1 MVTPFYREMMV
12 TMTKSIW
19 CDDVLTMT
27 SDEAWDYVERE
38 ENISVTCDDGV
49 IEVTPEELF
58 IDRICWQMF
67 EVLEKD
73 FPVSTRYSIKHFEHV
88 GVRTHL
94 DLCGKILKD
103 YVFWK
108 EDRGEIAVME
118 PILKRIYEITND
130 LDNEI
135 DNRMDAQ
142 VTDICFDHLLEI
154 YEHTPVAA
162 ANDYVQKAD
171 VAATH
176 DDIQEVYTEINKAA
190 LENLS
195 FSENPLCIAARC
207 GVIKM
212 TQLCMVLGPI
222 GFCTDINSKIIP
234 KPITVGFFRGM
245 RKLDDLLY
253 ESRNASI
260 AALFNIVIMPLAE
273 YANRRYQLPCEYVK
287 NISYKDC
294 GASSGKIFIQDKQHL
309 KSLAGFTLTDGKN
322 GKRIGYIMDDRKDL
336 IGKHVFIRDPN
347 YCRTKLRDTICHC
360 CLGLMHYSFP
370 YGSVI
375 GHCSATQLGSSTST
389 VVLQRKHQ
397 NLTSQAAKIIID
409 EAYTKYFKVDQENYG
424 FKFADDFDFS
434 KWSIILKQDS
444 ALHLK
449 EIQSEYFDS
458 LTPSQTTKIEMLEIR
473 SKDGMESIT
482 MPVGFGQRAGFLT
495 KEALEFYR
503 EKGWGFL
510 EGNLYQLDLEG
521 WNNKRTFIS
530 IPQIEF
536 TPPDL
541 ITSLTEFIFSG
552 SKDDSKKTIKTPL
565 LVNCHTVD
573 DAYATFYDLTKEH
586 LKGIHSVHLM
596 LIILAMSVQDA
607 SNYDYR
613 LPYPRENGRTVKLD
627 DLMRY
632 RSLSGAMAYEEQNRL
647 FTDPI
652 TYLVD
657 RRPSHI
663 YDSILMG

>member
-1 MVTPFYREMMV
+1 MAKNVIQFE
-12 TMTKSIW
+12 
-19 CDDVLTMT
+19 DVLRMS
-27 SDEAWDYVERE
+27 SDEAWDLVQRGQDL
-38 ENISVTCDDGV
+38 NVNCSDGV
-49 IEVTPEELF
+49 LEVTPEEFF

-67 EVLEKD
+67 GKLEPD
-73 FPVSTRYSIKHFEHV
+73 FPSSTRYSVKHFDHV

-94 DLCGKILKD
+94 DICGIVLQD

-108 EDRGEIAVME
+108 EARNEIAVME
-118 PILKRIYEITND
+118 PILKRVYEITND

-162 ANDYVQKAD
+162 ANDYVQLAD
-171 VAATH
+171 TSATH
-176 DDIQEVYTEINKAA
+176 DDIQEVYTEITKAV
-190 LENLS
+190 LDEPQ
-195 FSENPLCIAARC
+195 FSNNPLCIAARC
-207 GVIKM
+207 GVVKM

-245 RKLDDLLY
+245 RKLDDFLY

-287 NISYKDC
+287 NIVYEDC
-294 GASSGKIFIQDKQHL
+294 GAASGRVLIEDKQQL
-309 KSLAGFTLTDGKN
+309 KSLAGFKLTDGPH
-322 GKRIGYIMDDRKDL
+322 GKPLGYIMDNRKDL
-336 IGKHVFIRDPN
+336 IGKCVHIRDPN
-347 YCRTKLRDTICHC
+347 FCRTRKRDSLCHTC
-360 CLGLMHYSFP
+360 MGLMHYSFP
-370 YGSVI
+370 FGCVI
-375 GHCSATQLGSSTST
+375 GHVAATQLGSKTST

-397 NLTSQAAKIIID
+397 NLTSQAAKIVID
-409 EAYTKYFKVDQENYG
+409 DVYTQYFKPDQQSYG

-444 ALHLK
+444 ALNLK

-473 SKDGMESIT
+473 SKDGLESIV

-510 EGNLYQLDLEG
+510 DGNLYQLDLDG
-521 WNNKRTFIS
+521 WNNKVPFIS

-552 SKDDSKKTIKTPL
+552 SKDDSKRTIKTPL
-565 LVNCHTVD
+565 LVNARNVD
-573 DAYATFYDLTKEH
+573 EAYATFYDLTKEH

-607 SNYDYR
+607 SSYDYR
-613 LPYPRENGRTVKLD
+613 LPYPREFGRTVKLD

-647 FTDPI
+647 FLDPI
-652 TYLVD
+652 TYLVA
-657 RRPSHI
+657 RRPAHI

>member
-1 MVTPFYREMMV
+1 MGMRTSEFNFQ
-12 TMTKSIW
+12 
-19 CDDVLTMT
+19 DVLRM
-27 SDEAWDYVERE
+27 SLDDAW
-38 ENISVTCDDGV
+38 NIADIADQVRVKCDDG
-49 IEVTPEELF
+49 ILEITPQEFF
-58 IDRICWQMF
+58 IDRICWQIF
-67 EVLEKD
+67 DVLEVR
-73 FPVSTRYSIKHFEHV
+73 FPSSTRYSIKHFDHV

-94 DLCGKILKD
+94 DICGLVLKD

-108 EDRGEIAVME
+108 ESRDEIAIME

-130 LDNEI
+130 LDNQI
-135 DNRMDAQ
+135 DNRMDEQ
-142 VTDICFDHLLEI
+142 ITDLCFDHLLEI
-154 YEHTPVAA
+154 YEHAPVAA
-162 ANDYVQKAD
+162 ANDYVQKVD
-171 VAATH
+171 TAATH
-176 DDIQEVYTEINKAA
+176 EDIQEVYTEITKAT
-190 LENLS
+190 LKEDK
-195 FSENPLCIAARC
+195 FSENPLAIAARC

-245 RKLDDLLY
+245 SKLDDFLY

-287 NISYKDC
+287 KIEYKDC
-294 GASSGKIFIQDKQHL
+294 GARSGRVFVQDKQHL
-309 KSLAGFTLTDGKN
+309 KSMAGFRLTDGRD
-322 GKRIGYIMDDRKDL
+322 GKFIGYLMEDRTDL
-336 IGKHVFIRDPN
+336 IGKNVYIRDPN
-347 YCRTKLRDTICHC
+347 YCRAKLRDTICHC
-360 CLGLMHYSFP
+360 CMGLMHYSFP

-375 GHCSATQLGSSTST
+375 GHIAATQLGSSTST

-397 NLTSQAAKIIID
+397 NLTSQAAKIVID
-409 EAYTKYFKVDQENYG
+409 EAYTPYFKSDSIDYG
-424 FKFADDFDFS
+424 YRFADNFDYS
-434 KWSIILKQDS
+434 KWTVVLKREA
-444 ALHLK
+444 ALNLK

-458 LTPSQTTKIEMLEIR
+458 LTPSQTTKIEMIELR
-473 SKDGMESIT
+473 SKDGLESIT
-482 MPVGFGQRAGFLT
+482 MPIGFGQRAGFLT

-503 EKGWGFL
+503 EKGWSFL
-510 EGNLYQLDLEG
+510 DGNLYQLDLEG
-521 WNNKRTFIS
+521 WNNTRNFIN

-541 ITSLTEFIFSG
+541 ITSLTEYIFSG
-552 SKDDSKKTIKTPL
+552 SKDDSKKTFKTPL
-565 LVNCHTVD
+565 LVNCLNVD

-607 SNYDYR
+607 SKYDYR
-613 LPYPRENGRTVKLD
+613 LPYPREFGRTVKLD

-647 FTDPI
+647 FLDPI
-652 TYLVD
+652 TYLVE